1 MAMSEPNRDLLVET
15 GEGPPEPLEFVVGSW
30 NRFEVLRELERRP
43 RTRDELRELTG
54 VSRSTLSRI
63 LSDLIDRAWI
73 VRRNDEFNATPKG
86 DVIVGE
92 LSQLIDNIETA
103 ETLEDT
109 LAWLPPDKLG
119 FDLGR
124 LADATVLTPS
134 PEDHTAPV
142 SQLIEQM
149 TETTEMRLVATGVT
163 PKIVDAICRSGLTG
177 DLALSCVLD
186 EQAVSGLRTDPDFR
200 KMFRTM
206 LEREQCEAYR
216 YDGDDDLLD
225 INLIDD
231 AVMFCGHS
239 DDGPPPGVVISDDD
253 TVMTWAAVTFEER
266 RSDSVPLGA
275 DAFTA

>member
-1 MAMSEPNRDLLVET
+1 MSEANRDPLVKT
-15 GEGPPEPLEFVVGSW
+15 SEGPRESLEFLVGSW
-30 NRFEVLRELERRP
+30 NRFEVLSELRSGP

-63 LSDLIDRAWI
+63 LSDLIDRGWM

-86 DVIVGE
+86 DVIVAE
-92 LSQLIDNIETA
+92 LTQLIDNIETA

-119 FDLGR
+119 FDLGH

-134 PEDHTAPV
+134 PENHTAPM

-163 PKIVDAICRSGLTG
+163 PKIVDAICRSGLAG
-177 DLALSCVLD
+177 DLTLSCVLD
-186 EQAVSGLRTDPDFR
+186 EQAFSGLRNDTDFR
-200 KMFRTM
+200 QMFRTM
-206 LEREQCEAYR
+206 IEREQCEAYR

-239 DDGPPPGVVISDDD
+239 DNGPPPGVVISDND
-253 TVMTWAAVTFEER
+253 TVMTWAAVTFEEC
-266 RSDSVPLGA
+266 RSDSVPVGV
-275 DAFTA
+275 DAFTV